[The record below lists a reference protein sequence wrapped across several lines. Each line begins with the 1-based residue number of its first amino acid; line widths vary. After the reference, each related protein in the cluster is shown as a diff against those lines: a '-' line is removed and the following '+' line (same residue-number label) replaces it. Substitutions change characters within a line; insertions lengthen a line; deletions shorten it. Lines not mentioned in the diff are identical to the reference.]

1 MALSLKKINSNWL
14 LLGAA
19 ILLGGGAA
27 YLGGA
32 ALKQR
37 MHELDEQANAG
48 KDMVSVVVA
57 RRDMQRGE
65 PVEPD
70 SFAVRKV
77 PSEYLNADA
86 VKPGDFEPYVTQRL
100 IVGLKRGDV
109 LLPVHT
115 EGNGNKVFSST
126 LGVGKRALTFE
137 VDTVNS
143 VSGMLRPGDR
153 IDLLAT
159 VQRDHHHL
167 TLPLLQGVRVLATGS
182 RTRPGEDD
190 GAGDPLGGSFG
201 TLTLD
206 LSEEEATRLVAAR
219 ALARLT
225 AVLRH
230 PRDTSTAPLQRTD
243 ALALLGLAPPAREA
257 GVPVIYGGIENPAL
271 VPTPSPLTRP
281 TPRAEP
287 AHDPD

>member
-1 MALSLKKINSNWL
+1 MLKRVPRNLIILAVASLFG
-14 LLGAA
+14 LGAA
-19 ILLGGGAA
+19 WLAA
-27 YLGGA
+27 RYLEERA
-32 ALKQR
+32 TEI
-37 MHELDEQANAG
+37 ELRQQGQMGHA
-48 KDMVSVVVA
+48 VVA
-57 RRDMQRGE
+57 KTDLAVGTPLTRDLVAVREVPVEWLHSSAITPEQFERAAGAVLAQPARGGE
-65 PVEPD
+65 PLVWSQLEERRPATL
-70 SFAVRKV
+70 SAQ
-77 PSEYLNADA
+77 LA
-86 VKPGDFEPYVTQRL
+86 PGRRATTIPVDETSSL
-100 IVGLKRGDV
+100 SGL
-109 LLPVHT
+109 
-115 EGNGNKVFSST
+115 
-126 LGVGKRALTFE
+126 
-137 VDTVNS
+137 
-143 VSGMLRPGDR
+143 LRPGDR

-190 GAGDPLGGSFG
+190 GAGDLLGGSFG

-271 VPTPSPLTRP
+271 IPTPSALSRP
-281 TPRAEP
+281 ASRAEP